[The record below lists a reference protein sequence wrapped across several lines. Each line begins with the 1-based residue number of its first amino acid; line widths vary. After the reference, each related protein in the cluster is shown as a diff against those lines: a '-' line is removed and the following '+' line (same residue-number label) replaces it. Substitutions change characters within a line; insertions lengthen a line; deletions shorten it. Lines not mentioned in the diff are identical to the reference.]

1 MLKAWAHSMTSL
13 RTGENTRISSTTI
26 SLRLSS
32 NRIIYGTVELEMSR
46 LCIIESYVGGLTE
59 LNEALGIN
67 LTAGKLVVTI
77 CVHELAY
84 MLFSSLGAPILRT

>member
-1 MLKAWAHSMTSL
+1 
-13 RTGENTRISSTTI
+13 
-26 SLRLSS
+26 
-32 NRIIYGTVELEMSR
+32 MSR